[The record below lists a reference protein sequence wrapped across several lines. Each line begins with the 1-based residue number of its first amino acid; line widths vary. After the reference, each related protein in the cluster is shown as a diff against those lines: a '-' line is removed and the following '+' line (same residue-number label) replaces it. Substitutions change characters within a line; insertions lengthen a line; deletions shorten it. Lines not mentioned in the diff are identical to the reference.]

1 MCDMRFS
8 FTVLVLALSVC
19 SFAAPV
25 CAAGPEVTG
34 YVFPQNTTLQPGQID
49 ADGMTRIYYAF
60 ANIKDGRMVEGFPTD
75 AANIPAVTALRQGNP
90 RLEVLISVGGWLW
103 SGGFSDAALTTQS
116 RKVFAASA
124 VEFVRRYGLDGLDVD
139 WEYPG
144 MPGAGHAFRSE
155 DKENFTL
162 LLKELRRQLDAEG
175 KKQHRRL
182 LLTIAAGASGE
193 YLEHTEM
200 AQVARMVDSV
210 NLMTYDYTLPGVD
223 AVTGHDAPLFANP
236 ADPKHVSA
244 DGTVQAFEQA
254 GVPAEKIL
262 LGIPFYGKVWGEVAD
277 KDHGLFQPGVKAPG
291 VDAAYSAIEE
301 TMLGHGFTRYWD
313 DKAEVPYLYSEE
325 KRLFV
330 SYEDAQSIAAK
341 CEYVR
346 AHGLGGVM
354 FWSYFNDPSGELLAA
369 IDRGLREETR

>member
-1 MCDMRFS
+1 MADMRL
-8 FTVLVLALSVC
+8 LVLGLTFALPLYG
-19 SFAAPV
+19 FAAPS
-25 CAAGPEVTG
+25 AAPVVAG

-90 RLEVLISVGGWLW
+90 RLEVMISVGGWLW
-103 SGGFSDAALTTQS
+103 SGEFSDMALTAKS
-116 RKVFAASA
+116 RKVFIQSV
-124 VEFVRRYGLDGLDVD
+124 VEFLDRYHLDGLDVD

-162 LLKELRRQLDAEG
+162 LLKELRKRFDAEG
-175 KKQHRRL
+175 KKRQRRL
-182 LLTIAAGASGE
+182 YLTIAAGTSDE
-193 YLEHTEM
+193 YLAHTEM
-200 AQVARMVDSV
+200 EAVARSVDAV
-210 NLMTYDYTLPGVD
+210 NLMTYDYTQPGVD
-223 AVTGHDAPLFANP
+223 AATGHNAPLFANP
-236 ADPKHVSA
+236 ADPKQVSA
-244 DGTVQAFEQA
+244 DATVQAFEQA

-262 LGIPFYGKVWGEVAD
+262 LGVPFYGKVWGEVAD
-277 KDHGLFQPGVKAPG
+277 NDHGLFKPGVKAPG
-291 VDAAYSAIEE
+291 VDAAYSVIEE

-313 DKAEVPYLYSEE
+313 ETARVPYLYSEE
-325 KRLFV
+325 KREFV
-330 SYEDAQSIAAK
+330 SYEDAESIGAK

-346 AHGLGGVM
+346 THGLGGVM

-369 IDRGLREETR
+369 IDRGLHGGTR